1 MQMKT
6 IRSSNPVVRNAL
18 RIRNAAAIT
27 IKPSPT
33 ADTRSADH
41 EVTIDELRKS
51 SEQHIGDVR
60 KGMDYAA
67 ALLRQAGERHD
78 FTKTK
83 YLKEF
88 FDDFRRAQETGIWTN
103 GWFDRIH
110 KVQERHH
117 LNDRVPEEFRGLDRF
132 AARELCVRRMSEAG
146 LLEKVEDITHAVGY
160 SERGNVPIETLV
172 SAQWFCRMGEL
183 AKPAI
188 DSVK

>member
-51 SEQHIGDVR
+51 SEQHIGDVC
-60 KGMDYAA
+60 KGMDYVAS
-67 ALLRQAGERHD
+67 LLRKAGERHD

-88 FDDFRRAQETGIWTN
+88 FDDFRRAQETGVWTN

-117 LNDRVPEEFRGLDRF
+117 LNDRVPEDVNLIDVIEHIVDCVMAGKGRAGEFKPDALG
-132 AARELCVRRMSEAG
+132 SG
-146 LLEKVEDITHAVGY
+146 ILERAYQNTQKLIADAV
-160 SERGNVPIETLV
+160 T
-172 SAQWFCRMGEL
+172 
-183 AKPAI
+183 
-188 DSVK
+188 VKQENA